1 MTGSMPEGITAT
13 DLVLTVTQMLRAKGV
28 VGKFVEFFGSGLA
41 HLPLADRAT
50 IANMAPEYGATCGI
64 FPIDKTVLDYLY
76 LTGRSQEN
84 IDLVEH
90 YAKAQGV
97 FVDSS
102 NQELQFSE
110 ILELDLSK
118 VVAILS
124 VSPYY
129 NKPSQEGLY
138 QHYMALADAA
148 PKPILLYNVPGRTG
162 RNMIAATTLRLAS
175 HPNIAGIKEA
185 VSELTQ
191 MIAIL
196 KDRPSDFLVVS
207 GDDEMVM
214 AQMACGCDGVISVA
228 ANAFAKP
235 FSDMIRFAM
244 AGDFSMAKRVN
255 DLLVEGYGYMFE
267 ENNPAGIK
275 AFMFEQGLIEN
286 ELRLPLLPVSAPLQA
301 KIHNYLQRYIS
312 Q

>member
-1 MTGSMPEGITAT
+1 
-13 DLVLTVTQMLRAKGV
+13 MLRETLKGTGV
-28 VGKFVEFFGSGLA
+28 ALVTPFKKDKSIDFTALENLI
-41 HLPLADRAT
+41 DIQ
-50 IANMAPEYGATCGI
+50 IAGG
-64 FPIDKTVLDYLY
+64 LDYLVT
-76 LTGRSQEN
+76 LGTTGESVVLSDEEK
-84 IDLVEH
+84 IE
-90 YAKAQGV
+90 V
-97 FVDSS
+97 FNCTVKKVNGRVPIVIGIGGNDTGAVIKS
-102 NQELQFSE
+102 FGKF
-110 ILELDLSK
+110 DLSK

-138 QHYMALADAA
+138 QHYIALADAA

-162 RNMIAATTLRLAS
+162 RNMTAATTLRLAS

-255 DLLVEGYGYMFE
+255 DLLAEGYTYMFE

-286 ELRLPLLPVSAPLQA
+286 ELRLPLVPVSAPLQV

>member
-1 MTGSMPEGITAT
+1 
-13 DLVLTVTQMLRAKGV
+13 MLRETLKGTGV
-28 VGKFVEFFGSGLA
+28 ALITPFKKDKSIDFTALENLI
-41 HLPLADRAT
+41 DIQ
-50 IANMAPEYGATCGI
+50 IAGG
-64 FPIDKTVLDYLY
+64 LDYLVSLGTTGESVVLSDEEKMEVFNCTVNKVNGRVPIVIGIGGSDTAAVIKSFGKFD
-76 LTGRSQEN
+76 LT
-84 IDLVEH
+84 
-90 YAKAQGV
+90 
-97 FVDSS
+97 
-102 NQELQFSE
+102 
-110 ILELDLSK
+110 K

-124 VSPYY
+124 VTPYY
-129 NKPSQEGLY
+129 NKPSQEGLF
-138 QHYMALADAA
+138 QHYVALADVA

-162 RNMIAATTLRLAS
+162 RNMTAATTLRLAS

-228 ANAFAKP
+228 ANAFPKP

-255 DLLVEGYGYMFE
+255 DLLSEGYTYMFE
-267 ENNPAGIK
+267 ENNPSGIK

-286 ELRLPLLPVSAPLQA
+286 ELRLPLVPVSAALHA
-301 KIHNYLQRYIS
+301 KIKNYLQRYIS

>member
-1 MTGSMPEGITAT
+1 
-13 DLVLTVTQMLRAKGV
+13 MLRETLKGTGV
-28 VGKFVEFFGSGLA
+28 ALITPFKKDKSIDFAALENLI
-41 HLPLADRAT
+41 DIQ
-50 IANMAPEYGATCGI
+50 IAGG
-64 FPIDKTVLDYLY
+64 LDYLVSLGTTGESVVLSDEEKMEVFNCTVNKVNGRVPIVIGIGGSDTAAVIKSFGKFD
-76 LTGRSQEN
+76 LT
-84 IDLVEH
+84 
-90 YAKAQGV
+90 
-97 FVDSS
+97 
-102 NQELQFSE
+102 
-110 ILELDLSK
+110 K

-124 VSPYY
+124 VTPYY
-129 NKPSQEGLY
+129 NKPSQEGLF
-138 QHYMALADAA
+138 QHYVALADAA

-162 RNMIAATTLRLAS
+162 RNMTASTTLRLAS

-185 VSELTQ
+185 GPEMAQ

-196 KDRPSDFLVVS
+196 KDRPSNFLVVS

-228 ANAFAKP
+228 ANAFPKP

-255 DLLVEGYGYMFE
+255 DLLSEGYTYMFE
-267 ENNPAGIK
+267 ENNPSGIK

-286 ELRLPLLPVSAPLQA
+286 ELRLPLVPVSAPLHA
-301 KIHNYLQRYIS
+301 KIKNYLQRYIS

>member
-1 MTGSMPEGITAT
+1 
-13 DLVLTVTQMLRAKGV
+13 MLRETLKGTGV
-28 VGKFVEFFGSGLA
+28 ALVTPFKKDKSIDFTALENLI
-41 HLPLADRAT
+41 DIQ
-50 IANMAPEYGATCGI
+50 IAGG
-64 FPIDKTVLDYLY
+64 LDYLVS
-76 LTGRSQEN
+76 LGTTGESVVLSDEEK
-84 IDLVEH
+84 IE
-90 YAKAQGV
+90 V
-97 FVDSS
+97 FNCTVKKVNGRVPIVIGIGGNDTAAVIKS
-102 NQELQFSE
+102 FSKF
-110 ILELDLSK
+110 DLSK

-138 QHYMALADAA
+138 QHYIALADAA
-148 PKPILLYNVPGRTG
+148 PKPILLYNIPGRTG
-162 RNMIAATTLRLAS
+162 RNMTAATTLRLAS

-255 DLLVEGYGYMFE
+255 DLLAEGYTYMFE

-275 AFMFEQGLIEN
+275 AFMFEQELIQN
-286 ELRLPLLPVSAPLQA
+286 ELRLPLVPVSAPLQE

>member
-1 MTGSMPEGITAT
+1 
-13 DLVLTVTQMLRAKGV
+13 MLRETLKGTGV
-28 VGKFVEFFGSGLA
+28 ALVTPFKKDKSIDFTALENLI
-41 HLPLADRAT
+41 DIQ
-50 IANMAPEYGATCGI
+50 IAGG
-64 FPIDKTVLDYLY
+64 LDYLVTLGTTGESVVLSDEEKIEVFNCTVKKVNGRVPIVIGIGGNDTGAVIKSFGKFD
-76 LTGRSQEN
+76 LT
-84 IDLVEH
+84 
-90 YAKAQGV
+90 
-97 FVDSS
+97 
-102 NQELQFSE
+102 
-110 ILELDLSK
+110 K

-138 QHYMALADAA
+138 QHYIALADAA

-162 RNMIAATTLRLAS
+162 RNMTAATTLRLAS

-255 DLLVEGYGYMFE
+255 DLLAEGHTYMFE

-275 AFMFEQGLIEN
+275 AFMFEQGIIEN
-286 ELRLPLLPVSAPLQA
+286 ELRLPLVPVSAPLQA

>member
-1 MTGSMPEGITAT
+1 
-13 DLVLTVTQMLRAKGV
+13 MLRETLKGTGV
-28 VGKFVEFFGSGLA
+28 ALVTPFKKDKSIDFAALENLI
-41 HLPLADRAT
+41 DIQ
-50 IANMAPEYGATCGI
+50 IAGG
-64 FPIDKTVLDYLY
+64 LDYLVT
-76 LTGRSQEN
+76 LGTTGESVVLSDEEK
-84 IDLVEH
+84 I
-90 YAKAQGV
+90 
-97 FVDSS
+97 
-102 NQELQFSE
+102 E
-110 ILELDLSK
+110 IFNCTVKKVNGRVPIVIGIGGNDTAAVIKSFGKFDLSK

-138 QHYMALADAA
+138 QHYMAIADAA

-162 RNMIAATTLRLAS
+162 KNMSAATTLRLAS

-244 AGDFSMAKRVN
+244 AGDFSMAKKVN
-255 DLLVEGYGYMFE
+255 DSLIEGYSYMFE

>member
-1 MTGSMPEGITAT
+1 
-13 DLVLTVTQMLRAKGV
+13 MLRETLKGTGV
-28 VGKFVEFFGSGLA
+28 ALVTPFKKDKSIDFTSLENLI
-41 HLPLADRAT
+41 DIQ
-50 IANMAPEYGATCGI
+50 IAGG
-64 FPIDKTVLDYLY
+64 LDYLVT
-76 LTGRSQEN
+76 LGTTGESVVLSDEEK
-84 IDLVEH
+84 IE
-90 YAKAQGV
+90 V
-97 FVDSS
+97 FNCTVKKVNGRVPIVIGIGGNDTAAVIKS
-102 NQELQFSE
+102 F
-110 ILELDLSK
+110 IKFDLSK

-138 QHYMALADAA
+138 QHYIALADAA

-162 RNMIAATTLRLAS
+162 RNMTAATTLLLAS
-175 HPNIAGIKEA
+175 HPNISGIKEA
-185 VSELTQ
+185 SPELAQ

-255 DLLVEGYGYMFE
+255 DLLAEGYTYMFE

-275 AFMFEQGLIEN
+275 AFMFEQGLIKN
-286 ELRLPLLPVSAPLQA
+286 ELRLPLVPVSAPLQA

>member
-1 MTGSMPEGITAT
+1 
-13 DLVLTVTQMLRAKGV
+13 MLRETLKGTGV
-28 VGKFVEFFGSGLA
+28 ALVTPFKKDKSIDFTSLENLI
-41 HLPLADRAT
+41 DIQ
-50 IANMAPEYGATCGI
+50 IAGG
-64 FPIDKTVLDYLY
+64 LDYLVT
-76 LTGRSQEN
+76 LGTTGESVVLSDEEK
-84 IDLVEH
+84 IE
-90 YAKAQGV
+90 V
-97 FVDSS
+97 FNCTVKKVNGRVPIVIGIGGNDTGAVIKS
-102 NQELQFSE
+102 FGKF
-110 ILELDLSK
+110 DLSK

-162 RNMIAATTLRLAS
+162 RNMTAATTLRLAS

-255 DLLVEGYGYMFE
+255 DLLAEGYTYMFE

-275 AFMFEQGLIEN
+275 AFMFEQGLIQN
-286 ELRLPLLPVSAPLQA
+286 ELRLPLVPVSAPLQA

>member
-1 MTGSMPEGITAT
+1 
-13 DLVLTVTQMLRAKGV
+13 MLRETLKGTGV
-28 VGKFVEFFGSGLA
+28 ALVTPFKKDKSIDFTSLENLI
-41 HLPLADRAT
+41 DIQ
-50 IANMAPEYGATCGI
+50 IAGG
-64 FPIDKTVLDYLY
+64 LDYLVT
-76 LTGRSQEN
+76 LGTTGESVVLSDEEK
-84 IDLVEH
+84 IE
-90 YAKAQGV
+90 V
-97 FVDSS
+97 FNCTVKKVNGRVPIVIGIGGNDTAAVIKS
-102 NQELQFSE
+102 FSKF
-110 ILELDLSK
+110 DLSK

-162 RNMIAATTLRLAS
+162 RNMTAATTLRLAS

-255 DLLVEGYGYMFE
+255 DLLTEGYTYMFE
-267 ENNPAGIK
+267 ENNPSGIK

-286 ELRLPLLPVSAPLQA
+286 ELRLPLVPVSEPLQA